1 MGSPEQSPARK
12 GAPPARK
19 PIGAKGENWACITP
33 PPESRCPTSR
43 LSMESIAIPVKPSL
57 QASQTR
63 SSGWKTMRSKLI
75 LTLTASA
82 AALLLALGNQPV
94 WAQDE
99 PALTGTISSEAEGNM
114 EGVVVTAAQPGS
126 IVRVSVTTDAQG
138 RYAFPQN
145 RLLPGEYT
153 ISIRAV
159 GYEIDAPT
167 KLMVEAEKTTT

>member
-1 MGSPEQSPARK
+1 
-12 GAPPARK
+12 
-19 PIGAKGENWACITP
+19 
-33 PPESRCPTSR
+33 
-43 LSMESIAIPVKPSL
+43 
-57 QASQTR
+57 
-63 SSGWKTMRSKLI
+63 MRSKLI

-153 ISIRAV
+153 ITIRAV
-159 GYEIDAPT
+159 GYEIDGLT
-167 KLMVEAEKTTT
+167 KAMVEAEKTTTSDIKLRRRRILPVSSQTPNG